1 MALTKIRK
9 GNIEPNV
16 QLPHANAAFDAANS
30 SSSYANSA
38 FTAANNAV
46 DTWVRDAANSASDY
60 ANSAF
65 TTANNAVD
73 TWVRD
78 AANSGSSYANS
89 AFTAANNAVD
99 TWVRDAANSA
109 SDYANSAYGEANTK
123 ATVTYV
129 DAAVANSG
137 GMSVAYD
144 SFVGD
149 DTTTEFELSTTPI
162 NENYTLVTLNG
173 VVQHKSSY
181 NISSSNVVFSEA
193 PVDGEK
199 IDVVTFLTVGDSEA
213 SAGSYANSAYDQA
226 NTATTNAATADI
238 KAVSAGTYANAAFAI
253 ANTAGGGG
261 GGDDSWARDTANAAF
276 AVANNAASISYVDLY
291 ISNLID
297 TAPAT
302 LDTLNELAAALGD
315 DPNFATTISTTI
327 GVTGGYANAAYDAAN
342 VSDQR
347 AVTSG
352 VYANA
357 AFAIANTAGEGDSW
371 ARDTANAASSYANS
385 SYDQAN
391 TATTNATQ
399 ADQRAVT
406 SGNYANSAFSIAN
419 NSITSTLSSTLNAA
433 DNIINRPVLEDYGI
447 KGVSVGNTGGAT
459 TINLES
465 GNFFTATLSQSCT
478 FTFSNPIASGNFCG
492 FSLTLTNGGAYTIT
506 WPASVDWQGGT
517 TPTLTPSGLDM
528 LAFVTY
534 NGGTTWIGLVSG
546 LDIK

>member
-60 ANSAF
+60 ANSA
-65 TTANNAVD
+65 
-73 TWVRD
+73 
-78 AANSGSSYANS
+78 
-89 AFTAANNAVD
+89 
-99 TWVRDAANSA
+99 
-109 SDYANSAYGEANTK
+109 YGEANTK
-123 ATVTYV
+123 ATVAYV
-129 DAAVANSG
+129 DEAVANSG

-199 IDVVTFLTVGDSEA
+199 IDVVTFLTVGNSEA

-238 KAVSAGTYANAAFAI
+238 KAVSA
-253 ANTAGGGG
+253 
-261 GGDDSWARDTANAAF
+261 
-276 AVANNAASISYVDLY
+276 
-291 ISNLID
+291 
-297 TAPAT
+297 
-302 LDTLNELAAALGD
+302 
-315 DPNFATTISTTI
+315 
-327 GVTGGYANAAYDAAN
+327 
-342 VSDQR
+342 
-347 AVTSG
+347 G